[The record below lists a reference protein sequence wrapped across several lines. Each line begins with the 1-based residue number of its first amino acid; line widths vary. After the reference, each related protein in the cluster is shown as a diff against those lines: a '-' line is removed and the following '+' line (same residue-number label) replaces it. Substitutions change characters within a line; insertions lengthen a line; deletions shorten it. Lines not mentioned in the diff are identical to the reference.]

1 MSIDMQPTTPTVPAK
16 PRRRW
21 ILTTTIA
28 LATLI
33 IGIAIGSSGDTPTP
47 TTPAVIDTDM
57 NGLSLTRLDAAKD
70 LCASVSAHVVI
81 GDNGMTM
88 TVDRVAA
95 EDNPGAHIEQ
105 LDCILAALDTPH
117 AVIFH
122 MDSTRAL
129 DGMQADEW
137 DGFHAT
143 WTYHPDDGI
152 NLIIED
158 ALAE

>member
-1 MSIDMQPTTPTVPAK
+1 MSIDTTPAPPVALRTWL
-16 PRRRW
+16 RRRW
-21 ILTTTIA
+21 GA
-28 LATLI
+28 LIVAALI
-33 IGIAIGSSGDTPTP
+33 TAGTVIGIV
-47 TTPAVIDTDM
+47 AVA
-57 NGLSLTRLDAAKD
+57 NGGTAVNGPSLTRLDAAKD
-70 LCASVSAHVVI
+70 LCASVSAHVTI

-95 EDNPGAHIEQ
+95 EDNPGAHVEQ
-105 LDCILAALDTPH
+105 LDCILAALDTPY
-117 AVIFH
+117 AVISH

-137 DGFHAT
+137 GGFHAT

-158 ALAE
+158 ALTR